1 MGSGISTKYQIDTSY
16 GTYYVSEK
24 EAEYGSKIERVFDE
38 DYLNDF
44 FNDELQEPRVENAS
58 LEKNIISN
66 KEELK
71 FHENGRFGDEVKNGI
86 DNYYSDNPMAD
97 AMRCYKKMAY
107 GGKRNIRNTND
118 QAIFS
123 QFEDGSFVQF
133 RPISSSPSSPAV
145 EVRVDFL
152 DSGKMRKIHF
162 VKK

>member
-1 MGSGISTKYQIDTSY
+1 M
-16 GTYYVSEK
+16 
-24 EAEYGSKIERVFDE
+24 
-38 DYLNDF
+38 
-44 FNDELQEPRVENAS
+44 
-58 LEKNIISN
+58 EKNIISN

-71 FHENGRFGDEVKNGI
+71 FHENGRFGDDVKNGI

-133 RPISSSPSSPAV
+133 RPISSSPGSPAG